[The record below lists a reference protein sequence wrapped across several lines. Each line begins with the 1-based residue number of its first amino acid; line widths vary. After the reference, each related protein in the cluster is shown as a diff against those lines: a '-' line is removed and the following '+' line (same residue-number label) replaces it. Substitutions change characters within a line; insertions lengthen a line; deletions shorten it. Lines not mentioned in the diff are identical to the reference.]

1 MTAFHLGQIVLQ
13 HRGSQTPRP
22 TAQIIVALCLGAAGI
37 WFIFEEK
44 AINLSAVLCFLVGFI
59 VFDAWRY
66 GRAKAIECYENGL
79 SIKHW
84 RRVKNIAC
92 QEISAARYKAVHE
105 HINGLY
111 IVTKV
116 TFEVMTTDRK
126 IHSIDIGCNKKA
138 AEDIWGMVEL
148 TRSKNP
154 KVRLINK

>member
-1 MTAFHLGQIVLQ
+1 MTTSHLGRIVLQ

-22 TAQIIVALCLGAAGI
+22 TAQLVVALCLGVAAI
-37 WFIFEEK
+37 WFVFEEK
-44 AINLSAVLCFLVGFI
+44 AIGLNAVLCLSVAFI

-66 GRAKAIECYENGL
+66 GRAKAIECYENGV

-84 RRVKNIAC
+84 RRVKNIPYH
-92 QEISAARYKAVHE
+92 EIIAARYKAIHE

-138 AEDIWGMVEL
+138 AADIWDMVQL
-148 TRSKNP
+148 ILSKNP